1 MGRFWMFRSK
11 FFGKK
16 EEDATTDKYEAP
28 QFVDAA
34 LALAFETQRK
44 RNLSDDRGE
53 AFWRAGEVDM
63 DELKE
68 HYRQWVERR
77 VATTAVVNA
86 GIIDATPVT
95 ATPVTAAPVVV
106 APVIAEDDK
115 IEDIMSEGNKGTMR
129 LYDVETGK
137 LMKTYPPMA

>member
-1 MGRFWMFRSK
+1 MPAKS
-11 FFGKK
+11 
-16 EEDATTDKYEAP
+16 TLT
-28 QFVDAA
+28 
-34 LALAFETQRK
+34 
-44 RNLSDDRGE
+44 NL
-53 AFWRAGEVDM
+53 
-63 DELKE
+63 KN
-68 HYRQWVERR
+68 
-77 VATTAVVNA
+77 TTAVVNA

-137 LMKTYPPMA
+137 LMKTYPPMAEGEQKVAGIIVVGAEGGVFQRE